1 MPAKIFFDTNI
12 LIYAIT
18 SSGRR
23 SDVAEKLLAAGG
35 VVSSHVLN
43 ELVAVARRKLGR
55 SWEEIAEALAAIRI
69 LCPLPVPIT
78 IETHEAA
85 VRVAQQYGY
94 QIYDALV
101 IAAALEAGCDTLYSE
116 DLQDGQKLDGRL
128 TIDNPFKA
136 SPGPSSVRR
145 RLH

>member
-1 MPAKIFFDTNI
+1 MPAKAFFDTNV

-18 SSGRR
+18 EGDPR

-35 VVSSHVLN
+35 TVSAHVLN

-55 SWEEIAEALAAIRI
+55 SWDDVEEALGAIRI
-69 LCPLPVPIT
+69 LCPSPVPIT
-78 IETHEAA
+78 LETHEAA

-101 IAAALEAGCDTLYSE
+101 IAAALEAGCDTLFSE
-116 DLQDGQKLDGRL
+116 DLQDGQMLDGQL
-128 TIDNPFKA
+128 TIRNPFK
-136 SPGPSSVRR
+136 SPER
-145 RLH
+145 